1 MKSLTPERIFD
12 YLLIVVVFLN
22 FTNIYTFLSGLTGL
36 SFKVFGIGS
45 ILLMVGYCMVSS
57 ASLSRFLSVKPALW
71 FLLLFVVIPI
81 VTTAYA
87 PLRELRYI
95 GYTTNSGMI
104 FIVTG
109 IWIIKYGWVSFSKII
124 LLSWGVCISGIVLSY
139 FAPAVFEQ
147 VALIQEQAA
156 GGANS
161 WSVVDI
167 AESSQSRAFGFYMQS
182 NRAGHAVIM
191 HLLVLLPFLLHDRSY
206 WRIVLLAVSFGAVLL
221 TGSRGGFLVLLFL
234 SNILFF
240 YEFKN
245 GVRTKHGISPGIA
258 ALPRYVLLVGT
269 SALVGFFIITVS
281 IQSDLLE
288 AGSSSATRIFESL
301 FSGEYDIAVDSSVQA
316 RLHTQ
321 EIFISRILEN
331 PILGRGHYSTEW
343 GKYHGIIPI
352 SAHNMYLNLAYQYG
366 IPVML
371 GCYALLFYLLFSREA
386 KAVVEHFRFNPVF
399 MLVFVLCTYSFIST
413 TAFDLRI
420 FPAVISFFLVMLYRR
435 GGGLLEEKYHN

>member
-167 AESSQSRAFGFYMQS
+167 AESSQSRAFGFYAIESSGACS
-182 NRAGHAVIM
+182 NYA
-191 HLLVLLPFLLHDRSY
+191 S
-206 WRIVLLAVSFGAVLL
+206 
-221 TGSRGGFLVLLFL
+221 
-234 SNILFF
+234 
-240 YEFKN
+240 
-245 GVRTKHGISPGIA
+245 
-258 ALPRYVLLVGT
+258 
-269 SALVGFFIITVS
+269 
-281 IQSDLLE
+281 
-288 AGSSSATRIFESL
+288 
-301 FSGEYDIAVDSSVQA
+301 
-316 RLHTQ
+316 
-321 EIFISRILEN
+321 SRIT
-331 PILGRGHYSTEW
+331 S
-343 GKYHGIIPI
+343 IPF
-352 SAHNMYLNLAYQYG
+352 A
-366 IPVML
+366 
-371 GCYALLFYLLFSREA
+371 
-386 KAVVEHFRFNPVF
+386 
-399 MLVFVLCTYSFIST
+399 
-413 TAFDLRI
+413 
-420 FPAVISFFLVMLYRR
+420 
-435 GGGLLEEKYHN
+435 